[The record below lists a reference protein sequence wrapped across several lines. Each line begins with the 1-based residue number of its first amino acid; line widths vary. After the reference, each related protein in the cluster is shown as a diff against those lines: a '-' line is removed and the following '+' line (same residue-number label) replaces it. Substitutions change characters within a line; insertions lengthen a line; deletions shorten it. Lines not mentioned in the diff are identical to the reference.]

1 MLMLMFNINFDLK
14 VMNLDILGINIIDLF
29 PHIYC
34 EAMKGIYSI

>member
-29 PHIYC
+29 LTFTV
-34 EAMKGIYSI
+34 KQ